1 MKLLYL
7 LRVYFATSQGKG
19 VVYGIGGE
27 GAEVRSLHC
36 TECCRVC
43 IHTRATSATVAN
55 IKAVQLTQQ
64 QIDSVN
70 EKLNLWEDR
79 TTADIPGIRS
89 MHVGCYCT

>member
-1 MKLLYL
+1 MVSEVKGQKSEACIVQNAAEYASTLEPLLL
-7 LRVYFATSQGKG
+7 
-19 VVYGIGGE
+19 
-27 GAEVRSLHC
+27 
-36 TECCRVC
+36 
-43 IHTRATSATVAN
+43 AN

-70 EKLNLWEDR
+70 EKLNPWEDK